1 MNNFDRIRK
10 ETETIEGM
18 AKTFCSSDWEGKGHV
33 FSKHAGRYLDS
44 EEEAIAAEIDWLKQE
59 SE

>member
-1 MNNFDRIRK
+1 M
-10 ETETIEGM
+10 EGM

-44 EEEAIAAEIDWLKQE
+44 EEEAIAAEIEWLKQE

>member
-18 AKTFCSSDWEGKGHV
+18 AKMFCSSDWE
-33 FSKHAGRYLDS
+33 YLQQICWS
-44 EEEAIAAEIDWLKQE
+44 IF
-59 SE
+59 

>member
-1 MNNFDRIRK
+1 MNNFDKIRM

-18 AKTFCSSDWEGKGHV
+18 AKMFCSSDWEGKGHV
-33 FSKHAGRYLDS
+33 FSEHTGRYFDS
-44 EEEAIAAEIDWLKQE
+44 EKEAVAAEIEWLKQE